1 MADTTGARSPRE
13 AALGSSEYFSAHDAQ
28 PPTGPGRFLKV
39 DDAPLVSVSEG
50 LEFRPILGE
59 GMLFSFVSFAPH
71 AEAARHTH
79 SEEQA
84 VIVLDG
90 ELEFDLDGDVRTL
103 RKGDVVVIPPWV
115 PHGARTLDTSC
126 RELDVFRPPRRA
138 LLDLLPSNDTLPT
151 DGGS

>member
-1 MADTTGARSPRE
+1 
-13 AALGSSEYFSAHDAQ
+13 LGYSDYFSEQDAQ
-28 PPTGPGRFLKV
+28 QPSGAGRFLKV
-39 DDAPLVSVSEG
+39 DDAPLVSVSQG
-50 LEFRPILGE
+50 LEFRPVIGE

-71 AEAARHTH
+71 AEAARHSH

-103 RKGDVVVIPPWV
+103 RSGDVVVIPPWV
-115 PHGARTLDTSC
+115 PHGARTRESSC

-138 LLDLLPSNDTLPT
+138 LLDLIAAAETEPT
-151 DGGS
+151 ESA